1 MEIGA
6 GFSVI
11 ESKGSESRDE
21 MSPEGFKSNSS
32 GGTSGGIST
41 GQDLIV
47 SMALKPTS
55 SIAKE
60 GDTVDK
66 EGKATKVKVT
76 GRHDPC
82 VGIRATPIA
91 ESMVALVLMDH
102 LLRNRGQN
110 AEVQSG
116 VPEIPSSE

>member
-1 MEIGA
+1 
-6 GFSVI
+6 
-11 ESKGSESRDE
+11 

-41 GQDLIV
+41 GQDLIA
-47 SMALKPTS
+47 SIALKPTS

-66 EGKATKVKVT
+66 EGKAAKIEVK

-82 VGIRATPIA
+82 VGLRATPIA
-91 ESMVALVLMDH
+91 ESMIALVLIDH

-110 AEVQSG
+110 ADVKTD
-116 VPEIPSSE
+116 VPEIPSEQ